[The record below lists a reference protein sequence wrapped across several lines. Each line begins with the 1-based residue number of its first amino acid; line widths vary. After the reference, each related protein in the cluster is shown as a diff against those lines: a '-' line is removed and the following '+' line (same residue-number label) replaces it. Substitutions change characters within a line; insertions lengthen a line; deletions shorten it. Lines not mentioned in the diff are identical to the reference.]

1 MPRLTVAVMDA
12 FQRSEQKK
20 LADTQ
25 QRGLVV
31 RRKAGWPTFYF
42 RTQVSGGD
50 VLFLLGAWRRELEI
64 DDARRFASDLL
75 YDLQRGLE
83 IDMEYVAKKRVALG
97 LDDSVVAPSSKP
109 SFMQAKRA
117 YLEHIRAERA
127 PATYVDYSKA
137 FREPLLDPLE
147 SKPIDRITREE
158 LAEIVD
164 KISLS
169 GRQRSAEKLAVILS
183 GMWNH
188 LSHDS
193 NVRKYGLERGM
204 LRLFKPIERKPK
216 PKPVA
221 PGAVIKREPTPD
233 EIAALLDGGLDEVS
247 ETMRA
252 ATTLLVLTGQRI
264 TTIASARREH
274 FSKEHFPRTDRPV
287 LVWRMPSDNLKSKR
301 PHAIPVPESAYWTVQ
316 RISEGW
322 LFPSDDSAS
331 GHIYPGSLTHL
342 FGKDLEL
349 PFTPHKVRTAFTT
362 AVRAARLGR
371 YAPKLILDHHAQK
384 LILDHAENRSND
396 VTLAHYD
403 FWEELEEKEVI
414 LGTWLA
420 EIDAAL
426 ERRKQAAA

>member
-1 MPRLTVAVMDA
+1 MPRLTVASIEA
-12 FQRSEQKK
+12 FHRSEAKKISDSQK
-20 LADTQ
+20 
-25 QRGLVV
+25 GLLL
-31 RRKAGWPTFYF
+31 RKKAGWPTWYL
-42 RTQVSGGD
+42 RTQTSGQD
-50 VLFLLGAWRRELEI
+50 MLWLLGAWRRELEI

-75 YDLQRGLE
+75 YDLQRGVT
-83 IDMEYVAKKRVALG
+83 INDEYVAKKRVTLG
-97 LDDSVVAPSSKP
+97 LDDSVVAPSSRP
-109 SFMQAKRA
+109 SFMQAQRA
-117 YLEHIRAERA
+117 YLEHIRTERA
-127 PATYVDYSKA
+127 AATYADYSKA

-147 SKPIDRITREE
+147 GKPIDRISREE

-193 NVRKYGLERGM
+193 NIRKYGLERGM
-204 LRLFKPIERKPK
+204 LRRFKPIERKAK
-216 PKPVA
+216 PKLI

-274 FSKEHFPRTDRPV
+274 FTKEHFPRTDRPV

-342 FGKDLEL
+342 FGKDLKL

-362 AVRAARLGR
+362 AVRAAKLGR
-371 YAPKLILDHHAQK
+371 YAPKLILDH
-384 LILDHAENRSND
+384 AENRSGD
-396 VTLAHYD
+396 VTLTHYD

-414 LGTWLA
+414 LGAWLA

-426 ERRKQAAA
+426 ERRKRIAA